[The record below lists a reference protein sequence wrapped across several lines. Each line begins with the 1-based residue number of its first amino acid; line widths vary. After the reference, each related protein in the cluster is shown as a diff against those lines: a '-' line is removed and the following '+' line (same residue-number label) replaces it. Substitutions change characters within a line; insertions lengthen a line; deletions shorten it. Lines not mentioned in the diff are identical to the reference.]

1 MIITYVRRR
10 VQRNPGQTLILIVL
24 GGLSI
29 PSFIID
35 YFTREESPL
44 FQYVDMVAIRAT
56 FGFEIPHLA
65 QDPLLLEELKMKE
78 RSIVALT

>member
-1 MIITYVRRR
+1 MTDHR
-10 VQRNPGQTLILIVL
+10 GEKTD
-24 GGLSI
+24 GLSI